1 MDIYSVLDTFNK
13 NSVII
18 ECGGH
23 MGIDTARLCEQ
34 FKDGTVYCIEA
45 NPTLHRRLKDTL
57 GHLPNLKLYHN
68 ALSNVNGMI
77 DFYVDC
83 NKEGDGGASSLLEA
97 SDGYLKNYIKEE
109 HKIQVPS
116 VTMMKFMETNQI
128 TKVDLLW
135 LDVEG
140 FEYYIIENSLEA
152 LKNFTYI
159 YTEVNFQEFRKNGKL
174 YHDIYQLLTTNG
186 FEQINK
192 WEQGS
197 EWGRWQGNVL
207 FKNKRHN

>member
-1 MDIYSVLDTFNK
+1 MDIYSILDTFSK
-13 NSVII
+13 DSIII

-23 MGIDTARLCEQ
+23 MGFDTARLCSQ
-34 FKDGTVYCIEA
+34 FKDGMVYCIEA
-45 NPTLHRRLKDTL
+45 NPTLHARLQNTL
-57 GHLPNLKLYHN
+57 GHLPNLTLHHA
-68 ALSNVNGMI
+68 ALSNVNGVI

-109 HKIQVPS
+109 KKIQVPS
-116 VTMMKFMETNQI
+116 VTMIKFMEMNQI
-128 TKVDLLW
+128 SKVNLLW

-140 FEYYIIENSLEA
+140 FEYYILENSLEA
-152 LKNFTYI
+152 LKNIAYI
-159 YTEVNFQEFRKNGKL
+159 YSEVNFHKFRKNGKL

-186 FEQINK
+186 FEEVNK

-197 EWGRWQGNVL
+197 EWGTWQGNVL
-207 FKNKRHN
+207 FKNKRYN